1 MSLDRFREA
10 LRQVMARAEAFGS
23 PSPADGKPEEATKD
37 QLLTP
42 LIEALGYGPDERTL
56 EGAVVSLTSTTSWVD
71 YFLKPERKTRPWLMV
86 EAKPFAEEDLW
97 RRHQG
102 QILKYIR
109 DYAIMVGSE
118 RPVEWIV
125 LTNVREWWF
134 VRLGERDP
142 FWTVT
147 LSELAEESTARRL
160 YDVLAREHVVRER
173 LLELFHER
181 RRDDLHARTAQF
193 LRDLKRWRVIV
204 ANGLRRSDPSLE
216 LEAVRRASH
225 RLLLRFLLVRVL
237 EAHGNE
243 PYFSLGRE
251 LQHWRNSRRLP
262 LMRHL
267 RLYFEG
273 AWNTYNTELLALAPE
288 DDHDVAGEWI
298 EAVIAL
304 DAEPPADLR
313 DVIGPLDDGYRSIYN
328 YDFSTLEH
336 DVLGTAYEQF
346 LAHEIV
352 ERNDGRLGILENAET
367 RKREGVY
374 YTPGYVVDEI
384 VQRVVGPRIEPVVDE
399 AVALVRSGRFVEAYE
414 RARTVLSIRI
424 LDPACGSGSFL
435 IRAHRFV
442 VAALARY
449 EAEVA
454 NVLAERRNGPVSEGT
469 LFGDD
474 DGDHGEPRR
483 LGDVAERVL
492 VGCIFGVDLDAAAVE
507 LARLALWTQLLRSAP
522 GKYGRPN
529 ASRVHLPSL
538 ALNVRHG
545 NSLIDPP
552 IDEVEPVDRR
562 RLAVLAHRARD
573 PIATPESRAAVAS
586 DFEEALFEVRAGLD
600 ARLLDVFDR
609 PEDYRPFPWALE
621 FPDVFDASLD
631 ASQQGFDA
639 VVGNP
644 PYYNVDRTF
653 GAGSAMLRWLER
665 RFPEVWAD
673 KTDVLFY
680 FMVRGGALL
689 RDGGGF
695 GFVVSRSF
703 LQGDKS
709 RRLRRHLAE
718 TMRLESVV
726 DFLGARV
733 FAAGIATAILVGTRG
748 QVSDDHEVRVEYVLD
763 FARMRAALEAGG
775 PVATATTTVMVPQS
789 ALRGDFWP
797 LSPYRATVF
806 PSIDSHRS
814 LAERGI
820 VVGQGMQ
827 TGLNEAFVLDRG
839 QLERLGL
846 TPDHPL
852 LRHLATNRNLAAYR
866 VTPLHEY
873 VLWVEDTPFEA
884 LPATV
889 QAHLT
894 SFRTSLEARAAFRRG
909 NCEWYRFTWPLH
921 ADRSNAPRLLH
932 SYRAGRNGF
941 VVDERGV
948 WLGLTNT
955 TTVFSR
961 KSDDPYALSVLLNSQ
976 IAEFR
981 HRTLG
986 GIGKAT
992 STGMY
997 EYFANQ
1003 IERWPVPEVDGSFA
1017 TELAAIG
1024 RAAHDGYRAAYE
1036 RGATLERALDSV
1048 PSVARPLAVYADPA
1062 GPFSRLVEVEGVH
1075 ADEIGVLYDVSADV
1089 VGTTLRVSGEVASD
1103 DGADRVR
1110 RTLFDLSCSD
1120 PDLFEFLVHEV
1131 HRAGK
1136 IDGPL
1141 ARQSVLTPG
1150 ATPANLFVTAMN
1162 VLEVRDYD
1170 VGDATR
1176 HVAVVRTLVSRAGG
1190 DGSRLTLTLDA
1201 LRVTLAAAND
1211 AAYRAYGAEAHRS
1224 EIEAALTLVT

>member
-1 MSLDRFREA
+1 MSFDRFQEA
-10 LRQVMARAEAFGS
+10 LRRVMERTESFASSSAT
-23 PSPADGKPEEATKD
+23 DGKPEEATKD

-56 EGAVVSLTSTTSWVD
+56 EGAVVSLTSTTGWVD
-71 YFLKPERKTRPWLMV
+71 YFLKADRRSRPWLMV
-86 EAKPFAEEDLW
+86 EAKPFAETNLW
-97 RRHQG
+97 QRHQA
-102 QILKYIR
+102 QILRYIR
-109 DYAIMVGSE
+109 DYAIMVGAE

-147 LSELAEESTARRL
+147 LSELADESTARRL
-160 YDVLAREHVVRER
+160 YGMLAHVHIARERM
-173 LLELFHER
+173 LEFFHER
-181 RRDDLHARTAQF
+181 RREDLHERTSQF

-204 ANGLRRSDPSLE
+204 ANGLRRSDPKIE

-251 LQHWRNSRRLP
+251 LQHWRTTRRLP

-273 AWNTYNTELLALAPE
+273 AWRTYNTELLAPAPE
-288 DDHDVAGEWI
+288 DDHDVAGEYV
-298 EAVIAL
+298 EAVIAQ
-304 DAEPPADLR
+304 DAEPPAELR
-313 DVIGPLDDGYRSIYN
+313 VALGSLDDGYRSIYN

-346 LAHEIV
+346 LAHEVV
-352 ERNDGRLGILENAET
+352 ERSDGRLGILENAET

-384 VQRVVGPRIEPVVDE
+384 VRRVVGPRVEPAVAE
-399 AVALVRSGRFVEAYE
+399 AVALVREGRFAEAHE
-414 RARTVLSIRI
+414 RARSVLSVRI

-442 VAALARY
+442 VDALGRY

-454 NVLAERRNGPVSEGT
+454 AVLAERRAGPVSEGS
-469 LFGDD
+469 LFD
-474 DGDHGEPRR
+474 DGAFGREEPKH

-529 ASRVHLPSL
+529 ASRSHLPSL

-545 NSLIDPP
+545 NSLVDPAIDG
-552 IDEVEPVDRR
+552 VSVRDRER
-562 RLAVLAHRARD
+562 IAALARQARD
-573 PIATPESRAAVAS
+573 PIATPEARATLADEVES
-586 DFEEALFEVRAGLD
+586 ALHEVRAGLA
-600 ARLLDVFDR
+600 ARLGDVFER
-609 PEDYRPFPWALE
+609 PDEQRPFAWALE
-621 FPDVFDASLD
+621 FPDVFDPDLAEPRR
-631 ASQQGFDA
+631 GFDA

-653 GAGSAMLRWLER
+653 GAGSPMLRWLER
-665 RFPEVWAD
+665 RYPEVWAD
-673 KTDVLFY
+673 KTDVQFY
-680 FMVRGGALL
+680 FFARAGALL
-689 RDGGGF
+689 RDGGGL

-709 RRLRRHLAE
+709 RRLRRYLAE
-718 TMRLESVV
+718 SLRLDSIL

-733 FAAGIATAILVGTRG
+733 FAAGIATAVLVATRG
-748 QVSDDHEVRVEYVLD
+748 PVLDDHRVRVEYALD
-763 FARMRAALEAGG
+763 FAGVRAALEVGE
-775 PVATATTTVMVPQS
+775 PVAAAATTVRVPQS

-797 LSPYRATVF
+797 LSPFQETVF
-806 PSIDSHRS
+806 PVIDQHASMAS
-814 LAERGI
+814 RGY

-827 TGLNEAFVLDRG
+827 TGLNEAFVLDRA
-839 QLERLGL
+839 QLDRLGL
-846 TPDHPL
+846 GPDHAL
-852 LRHLATNRNLAAYR
+852 VRRLATNRNLAAYR
-866 VTPLHEY
+866 VAPLDEY
-873 VLWVEDTPFEA
+873 VLWVEDTAFEA
-884 LPATV
+884 LPAAV
-889 QAHLT
+889 QTHLE
-894 SFRTSLEARAAFRRG
+894 SFRPALEDRAAYRRG
-909 NCEWYRFTWPLH
+909 NCAWYRFTWPLH
-921 ADRSNAPRLLH
+921 AELLDAPRLLH

-941 VVDERGV
+941 VVDEAGT

-955 TTVFSR
+955 TTVFPR
-961 KSDDPYALSVLLNSQ
+961 ADDDPYALAVVLNSPV
-976 IAEFR
+976 AEFR

-1003 IERWPVPEVDGSFA
+1003 LERWPLPELDPDLEA
-1017 TELAAIG
+1017 ELAGLG
-1024 RAAHDGYRAAYE
+1024 RSAHDGYRAVFE
-1036 RGATLERALDSV
+1036 RAAALERTLGSV
-1048 PSVARPLAVYADPA
+1048 PSVVRPLAAYADPA
-1062 GPFSRLVEVEGVH
+1062 GPFAPFVEVVGVH
-1075 ADEIGVLYDVSADV
+1075 PDEVGVLYGLSADV
-1089 VGTTLRVSGEVASD
+1089 VGTTLRVEGEVGTD

-1110 RTLFDLSCSD
+1110 RRLFDLTGAD
-1120 PDLFEFLVHEV
+1120 PDVFEFLVHEV
-1131 HRAGK
+1131 HGACQAGA
-1136 IDGPL
+1136 PL
-1141 ARQSVLTPG
+1141 ARRAVLSPG
-1150 ATPANLFVTAMN
+1150 ASPANVFETALN
-1162 VLEVRDYD
+1162 VLQVRDYD
-1170 VGDATR
+1170 VRDVTR
-1176 HVAVVRTLVSRAGG
+1176 HTAVVRTLVARAGG
-1190 DGSRLTLTLDA
+1190 GPRLTATLHA
-1201 LRVTLAAAND
+1201 LGSTLASAAD
-1211 AAYRAYGAEAHRS
+1211 AGYRAYGVEAHRS
-1224 EIEAALTLVT
+1224 EIEDALALVT